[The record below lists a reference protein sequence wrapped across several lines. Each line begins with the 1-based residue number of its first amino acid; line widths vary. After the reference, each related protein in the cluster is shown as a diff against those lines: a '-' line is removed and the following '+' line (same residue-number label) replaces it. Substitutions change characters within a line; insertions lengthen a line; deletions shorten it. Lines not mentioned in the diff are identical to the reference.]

1 MESFPLKTDLIQVK
15 GQTKN
20 GKVKVAKYDRSFL
33 SRVVQDELVK
43 YFYDDVKNYCLA
55 FENVKAHTAWNAE
68 SFSVG
73 KETIVRLT
81 VVANELCI
89 CLALDPAAYSQKDY
103 PHADWSG
110 KKDFATTPTFAP
122 IRTLQELK
130 IARRLIAQA
139 FVTRFIYTVDFPQR
153 TDYVETLP
161 DQSDEELIEKSL
173 IKVSESEMSK
183 AELKKATNAAL
194 KQEKDEEKEL
204 EKFGGVKRPRLPKK
218 PKPQTSEEEPVKE
231 APQEAP
237 APAQE
242 SPTEESKPVE
252 EPTPEPEIEEVV
264 FELAEPEP
272 EPVEEAEEEPAEEST
287 EEPVEEPAEEPAPEP
302 VAEEDEAPAENNE
315 DKEEDNAPLVEEETD
330 TLFELAS
337 DGLVIEVKYDRSFLS
352 RIIQNEKAKE
362 YYSEIKNYALSF
374 GVKPRLSWKAE
385 SFYLGRNT
393 YLVAKVRGKTLN
405 LFLALDPKAYEETVY
420 HQVDV
425 SDKKTYEKTPMML
438 RVKSDLGLKKAK
450 KLIEEMLTAAGLTE
464 TGTESVDYVAMYP
477 YEETDALIEKKL
489 IKRFERHLDATES
502 AEVIRRGEVKNEPEV
517 EATACA
523 PAEKPA
529 PEEAP
534 AAENEGEEDEE
545 DVLFEIVETPAEEG
559 AEEKLVTLKKLVK
572 GFAAK
577 MKQGD
582 QERKDYYAEI
592 KAKLLSYKGVR
603 VLESFSGDGYK
614 KGMQP
619 LLKSRIRGKTL
630 CLFFAL
636 DTDSYKQTVYRQQYK
651 GDTKAYA
658 ATPMMVRVKSEQG
671 LKRALRLIE
680 ELEKN
685 YDLKPG
691 TPADLVAVRGE
702 FLFEETEALV
712 ERGLIKTRTVTVT
725 EAEAER
731 LLKKTK

>member
-1 MESFPLKTDLIQVK
+1 
-15 GQTKN
+15 
-20 GKVKVAKYDRSFL
+20 
-33 SRVVQDELVK
+33 
-43 YFYDDVKNYCLA
+43 
-55 FENVKAHTAWNAE
+55 
-68 SFSVG
+68 
-73 KETIVRLT
+73 
-81 VVANELCI
+81 
-89 CLALDPAAYSQKDY
+89 
-103 PHADWSG
+103 
-110 KKDFATTPTFAP
+110 
-122 IRTLQELK
+122 
-130 IARRLIAQA
+130 
-139 FVTRFIYTVDFPQR
+139 
-153 TDYVETLP
+153 
-161 DQSDEELIEKSL
+161 
-173 IKVSESEMSK
+173 MS
-183 AELKKATNAAL
+183 A
-194 KQEKDEEKEL
+194 
-204 EKFGGVKRPRLPKK
+204 VI
-218 PKPQTSEEEPVKE
+218 S
-231 APQEAP
+231 
-237 APAQE
+237 
-242 SPTEESKPVE
+242 
-252 EPTPEPEIEEVV
+252 
-264 FELAEPEP
+264 
-272 EPVEEAEEEPAEEST
+272 
-287 EEPVEEPAEEPAPEP
+287 
-302 VAEEDEAPAENNE
+302 
-315 DKEEDNAPLVEEETD
+315 LVEEETD

-523 PAEKPA
+523 PAEEPA